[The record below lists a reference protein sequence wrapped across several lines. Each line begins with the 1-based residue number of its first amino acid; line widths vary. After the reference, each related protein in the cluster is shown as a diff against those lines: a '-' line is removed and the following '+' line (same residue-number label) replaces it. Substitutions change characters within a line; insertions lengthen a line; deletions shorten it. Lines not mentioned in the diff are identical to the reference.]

1 MRAGC
6 QKLRGKASVVIPL
19 RALVLALGAWAGG
32 VLPAIVAA
40 TELATPG
47 GPVAPGLPDA
57 GGTAPAAGNVGDA
70 ALEAS
75 SLPPMTVTAPPST
88 VPALVMPLPGEPLP
102 PLPQAAAGAVTETF
116 VAPLA
121 APADAPLAPLQ
132 LPVET
137 EAGQL
142 LFPDMLSPEEE
153 FRPGMPPPL
162 LSPHTRP
169 SPRPRP
175 RPLLLTPILSA
186 RELVPRAGAGNC
198 VRRDE
203 RGRFMGWMDH
213 QQCVFS
219 GRALVTARWIDDFFG
234 DWHDDEA
241 TMMARLV
248 AHTVV
253 TESEGYENKLTLRAS
268 ATLPNARR
276 RLRLIITDETDDDAT
291 GQDLRRQLGQD
302 DSRLSAALRWMSME
316 QDGLDSNL
324 DVGARGINPTD
335 LFVRYRLRKIWNLT
349 DESIARL
356 SQTLRYGSDS
366 KERYTPVLDL
376 ERALDNRSVLRL
388 SNYYDYRYES
398 ASEGFNWSHG
408 ASFSRALHNS
418 RSFSYGFSLNGQ
430 TRPEWR
436 GESYGPWLIYRSP
449 FLRPWLYYEVEPH
462 YTWYR
467 ERDWEGLVSLLV
479 RVEMQFGWR
488 N

>member
-1 MRAGC
+1 MLAGC
-6 QKLRGKASVVIPL
+6 QKFTVKAGARLWRRSIVL
-19 RALVLALGAWAGG
+19 GLLVLAAQP
-32 VLPAIVAA
+32 LPA
-40 TELATPG
+40 ATPA
-47 GPVAPGLPDA
+47 PVVPLPGL
-57 GGTAPAAGNVGDA
+57 APAAQGTAVTGVA
-70 ALEAS
+70 AAA
-75 SLPPMTVTAPPST
+75 APN
-88 VPALVMPLPGEPLP
+88 PLPVLASEATP
-102 PLPQAAAGAVTETF
+102 P
-116 VAPLA
+116 A
-121 APADAPLAPLQ
+121 APASPATAAVVGAALAGTPPEAQ
-132 LPVET
+132 PSVPLPVLPLPDVLAEPRLPG
-137 EAGQL
+137 ADSGADDL
-142 LFPDMLSPEEE
+142 LFPEEAAPLPAE
-153 FRPGMPPPL
+153 AGPNAPPRL
-162 LSPHTRP
+162 LSPRTRP
-169 SPRPRP
+169 DRPR
-175 RPLLLTPILSA
+175 RPLLVAPVLSPREPIPS
-186 RELVPRAGAGNC
+186 VGAGNC
-198 VRRDE
+198 LRRDK

-219 GRALVTARWIDDFFG
+219 GRALITARWIDDFFG

-253 TESEGYENKLTLRAS
+253 TEAEGYETKLTLRAS

-302 DSRLSAALRWMSME
+302 DSRLSAALRWMSLE
-316 QDGLDSNL
+316 EGGLESNL
-324 DVGARGINPTD
+324 DVGARGIDPTD
-335 LFVRYRLRKIWNLT
+335 LFVRYRLRKQWNLT
-349 DESIARL
+349 DDSIARL

-398 ASEGFNWSHG
+398 SSDGFHWSHA

-418 RSFSYGFSLNGQ
+418 RSYSYGISLNGQ

-436 GESYGPWLIYRSP
+436 GESYGPWFIYRSP
-449 FLRPWLYYEVEPH
+449 FLRPWLYFEVEPH

-467 ERDWEGLVSLLV
+467 ERDWEGLASLLV

-488 N
+488 K

>member
-6 QKLRGKASVVIPL
+6 QKFTVKAGVGLRL
-19 RALVLALGAWAGG
+19 RSLALGLLVLAAPT
-32 VLPAIVAA
+32 LPAATDVEVAA
-40 TELATPG
+40 AGTP
-47 GPVAPGLPDA
+47 PGA
-57 GGTAPAAGNVGDA
+57 
-70 ALEAS
+70 
-75 SLPPMTVTAPPST
+75 LPPGST
-88 VPALVMPLPGEPLP
+88 PLP
-102 PLPQAAAGAVTETF
+102 PVLDARP
-116 VAPLA
+116 APL
-121 APADAPLAPLQ
+121 PLPSDTGA
-132 LPVET
+132 E
-137 EAGQL
+137 GL
-142 LFPDMLSPEEE
+142 LFPEVVAPPVEETG
-153 FRPGMPPPL
+153 PNAPPRL
-162 LSPHTRP
+162 LSPRTLPDRP
-169 SPRPRP
+169 Q
-175 RPLLLTPILSA
+175 RPLLVAPALSP
-186 RELVPRAGAGNC
+186 RESIPYVKAGNC
-198 VRRDE
+198 LRRDE

-241 TMMARLV
+241 TLMARLV

-253 TESEGYENKLTLRAS
+253 TEAEGYENKLTLRAS

-276 RLRLIITDETDDDAT
+276 RLRLIITDETEEDAA

-302 DSRLSAALRWMSME
+302 DSRISAALRWMSLE
-316 QDGLDSNL
+316 QAGLESNL

-335 LFVRYRLRKIWNLT
+335 LFVRYRLRKLWNLT
-349 DESIARL
+349 DDSIARL

-388 SNYYDYRYES
+388 SNYYDYRYEKS
-398 ASEGFNWSHG
+398 SEGFNWSHG
-408 ASFSRALHNS
+408 ASFSRSLHNS
-418 RSFSYGFSLNGQ
+418 RSFSYGFSLAGR

-436 GESYGPWLIYRSP
+436 GESYGPWFIYRSP

-467 ERDWEGLVSLLV
+467 ERDWDGLASLLV

-488 N
+488 K